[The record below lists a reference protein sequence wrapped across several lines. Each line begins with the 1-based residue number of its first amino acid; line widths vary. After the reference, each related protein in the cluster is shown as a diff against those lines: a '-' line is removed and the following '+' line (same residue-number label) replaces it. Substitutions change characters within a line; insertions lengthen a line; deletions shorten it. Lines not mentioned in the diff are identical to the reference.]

1 MNYIQALQEY
11 LQQDEEIS
19 AVVGNRIGFLRMPK
33 NVKKPYIV
41 FSEQEW
47 NPELLN
53 QEDYE
58 DWVDIFPIL
67 IDIVVDYKD
76 AIVWRNLRKL
86 IREKLWN
93 FSWQLGENREGQI
106 IFQKF
111 LACDYNLETDWVL
124 RGSLYL
130 LKARR

>member
-19 AVVGNRIGFLRMPK
+19 AVVYNRIGFLRMPK

-58 DWVDIFPIL
+58 
-67 IDIVVDYKD
+67 
-76 AIVWRNLRKL
+76 
-86 IREKLWN
+86 E
-93 FSWQLGENREGQI
+93 
-106 IFQKF
+106 
-111 LACDYNLETDWVL
+111 
-124 RGSLYL
+124 
-130 LKARR
+130 

>member
-58 DWVDIFPIL
+58 D
-67 IDIVVDYKD
+67 
-76 AIVWRNLRKL
+76 
-86 IREKLWN
+86 
-93 FSWQLGENREGQI
+93 
-106 IFQKF
+106 
-111 LACDYNLETDWVL
+111 
-124 RGSLYL
+124 
-130 LKARR
+130 